1 MKILR
6 PFQATAV
13 TNACAFVCEV
23 AEHDEWTGKQ
33 RRRLFAAPTGS
44 GKTLC
49 ELEILKWA
57 VGAGLDAWIV
67 TPSLEIVRGMLSQLG
82 VENLPTGDD
91 ALADLAETHKIS
103 TPTRLRNRCLD
114 GRKAVPD
121 LWLIDECFPAGTLV
135 GGVPIE
141 TVKVGDQVASF
152 TEDRLTPVSRRV
164 TRLFRSQPS
173 ALVTVHFT
181 NGRTLTCT
189 PNHPV
194 LTGAGR
200 WVAAGALTSDSVV
213 LGFTDYGE
221 DVGRPMRGVR
231 GSAEVG
237 GAPRLHGG
245 EAGLRAL
252 PGEAGRGEVGLHEA
266 TVLTD
271 GERDE
276 HPVCVGAHEGEEP
289 HAQGGRPGR
298 GHVEGSAP
306 RLARGSDSRWER
318 AASTR
323 PAAAPRDGAWV
334 ADGGRREDG
343 DPAAHLQDRR
353 GEPRAE
359 AGDRGGR
366 PESLAGS
373 PEGRGPA
380 QGSRLA
386 AARVDRVEVHEPG
399 GDGTFGGLCPDG
411 LVYNLEVEGTHTYV
425 ADGVAVHNCHHAI
438 EQNEVSGCNFALA
451 PASAWIGFT
460 ATDYRGTPAGTAALR
475 EAWGEP
481 VRLLTYPQAIEHGFV
496 ALPKVEVIPLLDDDH
511 VKIVNGEFQE
521 KAASKAVV
529 DKIGALATLIARWW
543 EPQRGGSPPGSM
555 DTPTC
560 VAVPSTDAVGSLV
573 SALDA
578 LGVDSVPVTQSTK
591 PADRVAAFELCRQRR
606 AVLVQIKV
614 VSEGVDLPWLG
625 RIVDARPLVSPVAW
639 LQWFGRVTRPY
650 PHVTKHYV
658 CTNRNLERHA
668 YLLQGALPRSAVAQA
683 QAAFLG
689 PSKRG
694 AGRVVGLE
702 SLGRLKPIELPL
714 AGGVQS
720 SAYMVYSVDEKGVKH
735 EWSVLFDPC
744 HERPITA
751 YRCLHPTGNA
761 EQPWD
766 YKGEGAKWTLREM
779 PSDFSGFATSAA
791 RGSLSEKQAA
801 WWKRAAHR
809 YGLDSDAEVSMRSFQ
824 ALPVLKDLGLTLAAQ
839 PVAGEAS

>member
-1 MKILR
+1 MTGRVLR

-13 TNACAFVCEV
+13 ANACAFVCEV

-121 LWLIDECFPAGTLV
+121 LWIVDEV
-135 GGVPIE
+135 
-141 TVKVGDQVASF
+141 
-152 TEDRLTPVSRRV
+152 
-164 TRLFRSQPS
+164 
-173 ALVTVHFT
+173 
-181 NGRTLTCT
+181 
-189 PNHPV
+189 
-194 LTGAGR
+194 
-200 WVAAGALTSDSVV
+200 
-213 LGFTDYGE
+213 
-221 DVGRPMRGVR
+221 
-231 GSAEVG
+231 
-237 GAPRLHGG
+237 
-245 EAGLRAL
+245 
-252 PGEAGRGEVGLHEA
+252 
-266 TVLTD
+266 
-271 GERDE
+271 
-276 HPVCVGAHEGEEP
+276 
-289 HAQGGRPGR
+289 
-298 GHVEGSAP
+298 
-306 RLARGSDSRWER
+306 
-318 AASTR
+318 
-323 PAAAPRDGAWV
+323 
-334 ADGGRREDG
+334 
-343 DPAAHLQDRR
+343 
-353 GEPRAE
+353 
-359 AGDRGGR
+359 
-366 PESLAGS
+366 
-373 PEGRGPA
+373 
-380 QGSRLA
+380 
-386 AARVDRVEVHEPG
+386 
-399 GDGTFGGLCPDG
+399 
-411 LVYNLEVEGTHTYV
+411 
-425 ADGVAVHNCHHAI
+425 HHAI

-529 DKIGALATLIARWW
+529 DKIGALAALIARWAQ
-543 EPQRGGSPPGSM
+543 PNPSSSPTDGFEKRWL

-702 SLGRLKPIELPL
+702 TLGRLKPIELPL

-735 EWSVLFDPC
+735 EWSVLLDPC

-751 YRCLHPTGNA
+751 YRCLRPTGNVD
-761 EQPWD
+761 QPWD

-801 WWKRAAHR
+801 WWKRVAHR

>member
-1 MKILR
+1 MTKTLR

-13 TNACAFVCEV
+13 ANACAFVCEV
-23 AEHDEWTGKQ
+23 ADHDEWTGKQ

-67 TPSLEIVRGMLSQLG
+67 TPSLEIVRGMLSQVG
-82 VENLPTGDD
+82 VDTLPTDD
-91 ALADLAETHKIS
+91 EKLADLAETHKIS

-121 LWLIDECFPAGTLV
+121 LWIVDEV
-135 GGVPIE
+135 
-141 TVKVGDQVASF
+141 
-152 TEDRLTPVSRRV
+152 
-164 TRLFRSQPS
+164 
-173 ALVTVHFT
+173 
-181 NGRTLTCT
+181 
-189 PNHPV
+189 
-194 LTGAGR
+194 
-200 WVAAGALTSDSVV
+200 
-213 LGFTDYGE
+213 
-221 DVGRPMRGVR
+221 
-231 GSAEVG
+231 
-237 GAPRLHGG
+237 
-245 EAGLRAL
+245 
-252 PGEAGRGEVGLHEA
+252 
-266 TVLTD
+266 
-271 GERDE
+271 
-276 HPVCVGAHEGEEP
+276 
-289 HAQGGRPGR
+289 
-298 GHVEGSAP
+298 
-306 RLARGSDSRWER
+306 
-318 AASTR
+318 
-323 PAAAPRDGAWV
+323 
-334 ADGGRREDG
+334 
-343 DPAAHLQDRR
+343 
-353 GEPRAE
+353 
-359 AGDRGGR
+359 
-366 PESLAGS
+366 
-373 PEGRGPA
+373 
-380 QGSRLA
+380 
-386 AARVDRVEVHEPG
+386 
-399 GDGTFGGLCPDG
+399 
-411 LVYNLEVEGTHTYV
+411 
-425 ADGVAVHNCHHAI
+425 HHAI
-438 EQNEVSGCNFALA
+438 EQNEVSGCNFSMA

-496 ALPKVEVIPLLDDDH
+496 ALPKVEVIPLLDDDTC
-511 VKIVNGEFQE
+511 KIVNGEFQE
-521 KAASKAVV
+521 KSTSKAVV
-529 DKIGALATLIARWW
+529 DKIGALAAILARWW
-543 EPQRGGSPPGSM
+543 SPQRGGSGPGEM

-560 VAVPSTDAVGSLV
+560 VSVPSDDAVGSLV

-578 LGVDSVPVTQSTK
+578 LGVDSVPVTQATK

-694 AGRVVGLE
+694 AGRIVGLE
-702 SLGRLKPIELPL
+702 SLGRLKAIELPL

-735 EWSVLFDPC
+735 EWSVLLDPC

-751 YRCLHPTGNA
+751 YRCLHPTGDA
-761 EQPWD
+761 EKPWD
-766 YKGEGAKWTLREM
+766 YKGDGAKWTLREM
-779 PSDFSGFATSAA
+779 PSDFSGYATSAA
-791 RGSLSEKQAA
+791 RGSLTDKQAN

-809 YGLDSDAEVSMRSFQ
+809 YGLDSEATVTMRQFA
-824 ALPVLKDLGLTLAAQ
+824 ALPVLKDLGLSLAAQ
-839 PVAGEAS
+839 PVAGEA